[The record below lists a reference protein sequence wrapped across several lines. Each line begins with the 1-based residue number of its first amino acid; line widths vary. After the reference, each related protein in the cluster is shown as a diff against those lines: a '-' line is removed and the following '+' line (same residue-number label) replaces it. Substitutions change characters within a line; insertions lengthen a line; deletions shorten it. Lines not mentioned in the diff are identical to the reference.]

1 MHQYNTNTYKSQE
14 GLVSILVTMVL
25 MMILSLIVL
34 GFAQTTR
41 REQRQSLDRQLL
53 AQASYAAETG
63 INDVEKY
70 IRDRQALGFTIDKFD
85 KCGPPPPSAGNFIAS
100 RPPGSNSVDGT
111 TTTYSCVLINPSPP
125 ELIWQRINADASVAF
140 PFNPTGSP
148 RNSKITI
155 TWQNGDSIPT
165 SYGSCDTSVP
175 LTGAFKPLIGG
186 ASNWTCEAGVLR
198 VDITPI
204 GSGLLTRGGLL
215 DDTRNLVL
223 YPVRTGVALN
233 QAYSSLDHG
242 SIIPVY
248 CDPLATPRHCRITIV
263 GANAD
268 KYYIRIRPMYRS
280 ANINVSGNADGLAD
294 AQAIVDVTGKAN
306 DILKRLQVRLPINA
320 LESENNSTIDY
331 ALQSIDTICK
341 RAAIVPGG
349 SPPVVNTGPP
359 GEPSCP

>member
-1 MHQYNTNTYKSQE
+1 MHKHNINTYKSQE
-14 GLVSILVTMVL
+14 GLVSILVTMVI

-70 IRDRQALGFTIDKFD
+70 IRDRQALGLTINKFD
-85 KCGPPPPSAGNFIAS
+85 KCDPTSAGNFIAS
-100 RPPGSNSVDGT
+100 RPLGSNSVDGT

-125 ELIWQRINADASVAF
+125 ELIWQRVNADASIAF
-140 PFNPTGSP
+140 PFNPTGS
-148 RNSKITI
+148 NSQITI
-155 TWQNGDSIPT
+155 MWQDGGSVPT
-165 SYGSCDTSVP
+165 SYGSCGTSVP
-175 LTGAFKPLIGG
+175 LTGAFRPLAGG
-186 ASNWTCEAGVLR
+186 APNWTCEAGALR

-204 GSGLLTRGGLL
+204 GRGLLTRRDLL

-223 YPVRTGVALN
+223 YPLDVTGGTLN
-233 QAYSSLDHG
+233 QAFPPLDHG
-242 SIIPVY
+242 NIIPVK
-248 CDPLATPRHCRITIV
+248 CNPSATPRHCQITLT
-263 GANAD
+263 GANAA

-280 ANINVSGNADGLAD
+280 ANIYVSGNADGLAD

-341 RAAIVPGG
+341 RASIVPGG